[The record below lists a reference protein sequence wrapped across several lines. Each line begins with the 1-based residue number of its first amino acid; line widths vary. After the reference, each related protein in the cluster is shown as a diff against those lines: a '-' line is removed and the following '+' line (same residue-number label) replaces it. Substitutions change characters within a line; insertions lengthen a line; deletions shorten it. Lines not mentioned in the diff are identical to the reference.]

1 MLTVFKKINCSC
13 RLSLFI
19 FSIFLSIL
27 LSSCI
32 STPSTIK
39 ETRNLLDLV
48 DYFDNSDLKPEKIQP
63 TRYRTLL
70 ASAGCAMFIQ
80 GAKVEFYIYD
90 ISDLKQKR
98 KLEKIIKNN
107 KIRVLSLDIPVT
119 VNGGIVMLTY
129 SDNPNKAKI
138 VRAFKRFPLGY
149 KR

>member
-1 MLTVFKKINCSC
+1 MLTFFKKINSPYH
-13 RLSLFI
+13 LSLLI
-19 FSIFLSIL
+19 FSISSLLL
-27 LSSCI
+27 LSSCM
-32 STPSTIK
+32 STPSLTK
-39 ETRNLLDLV
+39 ETRNLLDLI
-48 DYFDNSDLKPEKIQP
+48 DYFENSDLNPEKIQP

-90 ISDLKQKR
+90 ISDPRQKR

-107 KIRVLSLDIPVT
+107 KIRVLSLDIPVA

-129 SDNPNKAKI
+129 SEHPNKAKI
-138 VRAFKRFPLGY
+138 IRAFKRFPLGY

>member
-1 MLTVFKKINCSC
+1 MLTVFKKINCSY
-13 RLSLFI
+13 RLPLFI
-19 FSIFLSIL
+19 FTISSILL
-27 LSSCI
+27 LSSCA
-32 STPSTIK
+32 STSSLTK

-90 ISDLKQKR
+90 ISDPKQKR
-98 KLEKIIKNN
+98 KLKKIIKNN
-107 KIRVLSLDIPVT
+107 KIRVLSLDIPVA

-129 SDNPNKAKI
+129 SDHPNKAKI
-138 VRAFKRFPLGY
+138 IRAFKRFPAGY